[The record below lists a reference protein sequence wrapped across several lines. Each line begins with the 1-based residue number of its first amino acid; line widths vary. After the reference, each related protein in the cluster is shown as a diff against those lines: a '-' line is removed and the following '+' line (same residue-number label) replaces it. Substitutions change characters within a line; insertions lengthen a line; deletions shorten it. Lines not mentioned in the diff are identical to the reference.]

1 MPKVLDHILYAG
13 PDRDGMI
20 EDFARLSGVR
30 AGIGGVH
37 PGLGTHNA
45 LVSLGPHCY
54 FELIATDP
62 AQDVPGSMG
71 DLFRRYDSPR
81 LFAYMVRASDLEGIR
96 DVLAEQGIAADLFA
110 ASRQTPDGRTLRWR
124 LLMPDDNRFG
134 NCLPKF
140 IDWLDTPLP
149 GGSAVPGCSLID
161 FHVGHPDAHALSELL
176 GRLDIAIDLA
186 AADRPCLRARLRTPN
201 GVLIMNS
208 AF

>member
-1 MPKVLDHILYAG
+1 MPNVLDHLMYAG
-13 PDRDGMI
+13 ADRDSMI
-20 EDFARLSGVR
+20 ETFARLSGVR

-37 PGLGTHNA
+37 PGLGTCNA
-45 LVSLGPHCY
+45 LASLGPHCY

-62 AQDVPGSMG
+62 AQQVPGSMG
-71 DLFRRYDSPR
+71 ERFSRFEFPR
-81 LFAYMVRASDLEGIR
+81 LFAYMVRSADLESIR
-96 DVLAEQGIAADLFA
+96 DALASVGIAADLFA

-124 LLMPDDNRFG
+124 LLMPHDNPFG

-161 FHVGHPDAHALSELL
+161 FHVGHPDAPGLGALLR
-176 GRLDIAIDLA
+176 RLDVAIDLA
-186 AADRPCLRARLRTPN
+186 ASDRPCLRARLRTPA
-201 GVLIMNS
+201 GVLILNS

>member
-1 MPKVLDHILYAG
+1 MPNVLDHILYAG
-13 PDRDGMI
+13 SDRDDMI
-20 EDFARLSGVR
+20 ERFARLSGVR

-45 LVSLGPHCY
+45 LASLGSHCY

-71 DLFRRYDSPR
+71 DLFSRYESPR
-81 LFAYMVRASDLEGIR
+81 LFAYMVRATDLERIR
-96 DVLAEQGIAADLFA
+96 DVLAGEGIAADLFA

-124 LLMPDDNRFG
+124 LLMPATNRFG

-149 GGSAVPGCSLID
+149 GGSASPGCSLID
-161 FHVGHPDAHALSELL
+161 FQVGHPDAEELTSL
-176 GRLDIAIDLA
+176 LKRIDVVIDLA
-186 AADRPCLRARLRTPN
+186 AADRPCLRARLRTPK
-201 GVLIMNS
+201 GVVIMNS